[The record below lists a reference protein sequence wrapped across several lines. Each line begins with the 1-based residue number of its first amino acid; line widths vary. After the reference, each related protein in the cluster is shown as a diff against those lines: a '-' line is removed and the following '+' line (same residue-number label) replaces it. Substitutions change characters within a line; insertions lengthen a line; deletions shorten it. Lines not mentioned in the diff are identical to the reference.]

1 MNFLSQEQAKRYEE
15 DGLLTGIPVLDSGR
29 ANRFRTHFDA
39 LERKEGRERCAIGL
53 FDRHFDLKFIWEIA
67 TDPVILDVIEDVI
80 GPNFHLLATHFFCK
94 YGPESKKFV
103 AWHQDVTF
111 WGLEPP
117 EAATAWY
124 AVDDSDVGNGCMR
137 AIPGSHKSGIRTH
150 GKSQQAGNLLSINQ
164 EISITPREESSA
176 VDMPLMAGEIS
187 LHDGALIHGSLPNR
201 SQRRRCGLTLRYVR
215 TSTSYPKLNSYGRRF
230 RALLVRGVDREKHF
244 GNLPAP
250 FAN

>member
-1 MNFLSQEQAKRYEE
+1 MNFLSQDQAKRYQE
-15 DGLLTGIPVLDSGR
+15 DGLLTGIPVLDSER

-53 FDRHFDLKFIWEIA
+53 LDRHFDLKFIWEIA
-67 TDPVILDVIEDVI
+67 TDPVILDVIENVI
-80 GPNFHLLATHFFCK
+80 GPNIHLLATHFFCK

-103 AWHQDVTF
+103 AWHQDVTY

-124 AVDDSDVGNGCMR
+124 AVDDSDVENGCMR

-150 GKSQQAGNLLSINQ
+150 GKSQEAGNLLSINQ
-164 EISITPREESSA
+164 EIAVTTREETSA
-176 VDMPLMAGEIS
+176 VDMPLKAGEIS

-201 SQRRRCGLTLRYVR
+201 TPRRRCGLTLRYIR
-215 TSTSYPKLNSYGRRF
+215 TSTKQPQSNSRGQGY
-230 RALLVRGVDREKHF
+230 RAVLVRGMDKESHF
-244 GNLPAP
+244 GGIPVP
-250 FAN
+250 FAT